1 MSDKQKKMAWIV
13 VGVLAVGFVGDWLG
27 FLEMTSWIPS
37 GGPEG
42 GQ

>member
-1 MSDKQKKMAWIV
+1 MSEKQKKIAWIV
-13 VGVLAVGFVGDWLG
+13 VGVLAVGFIGDWLG
-27 FLEMTSWIPS
+27 FWEMTAWLPT